1 MTKRISMTAM
11 RALGPSALLV
21 VAAACGSSG
30 PTAQLVQA
38 RQTMQIAKASGTEQL
53 APNRMQE
60 AQDALV
66 QAERAH
72 SDDPGS
78 NQEANLA
85 YVAKRKAQIAMAS
98 GKIVTSMKTEAALN
112 EEYQSRLEQ
121 ASQSQRQQLREQA
134 RENQET
140 SQASRAEDALESLDE
155 VATVKHEKNGTVIT
169 LEGAALFPTGGD
181 TLSDEARQN
190 LDKVAKA
197 LQLQEKDTKVTIEG
211 HADSTGNVAKNED
224 LSKRRADAVRGY
236 LTQRGVDGA
245 MLESIGRGTADPVAN
260 NATGDGRAEN
270 RRADIEVKLPE
281 AEPTKMN
288 LKQRPSSPAA
298 KSPGEEK

>member
-1 MTKRISMTAM
+1 MTKRISMKAM
-11 RALGPSALLV
+11 RVLGPSALLILGG
-21 VAAACGSSG
+21 ACGSSG
-30 PTAQLVQA
+30 PTPQLVQA
-38 RQTMQIAKASGTEQL
+38 RQTMQIAKATGTEQL

-78 NQEANLA
+78 NTEANLA

-98 GKIVTSMKTEAALN
+98 GKIVTEMKTEAALN
-112 EEYQSRLEQ
+112 QEYQSRLEQ
-121 ASQSQRQQLREQA
+121 TSRSQRQALRDQA
-134 RENQET
+134 RENQQQ
-140 SQASRAEDALESLDE
+140 SQAARAEDALESLDE
-155 VATVKHEKNGTVIT
+155 VATVKHEQNGTVIT
-169 LEGAALFPTGGD
+169 LSGAALFQTGSAD
-181 TLSDEARQN
+181 LSDEARQN
-190 LDKVAKA
+190 LDKVARA
-197 LQLQEKDTKVTIEG
+197 LQLQSKDTKVTIEG
-211 HADSTGNVAKNED
+211 HTDTTGATASNED

-245 MLESIGRGTADPVAN
+245 MLESIGKGEADPVAN
-260 NATGDGRAEN
+260 NATNDGRASN

-281 AEPTKMN
+281 GQGQPGMKN
-288 LKQRPSSPAA
+288 RPNSSSA